1 MPSADTAPAELLPW
15 DSDFW
20 GLTIGRV
27 VDETL
32 TPERARAIDAWAELN
47 GVDCLYFLASAEDAE
62 TILAAEDAGYRLVEI
77 RVELR
82 RARAP
87 VDWDRLPA
95 QHESIVVRESR
106 PEDLE
111 ALRRIA
117 LRSYYDSRFYIDPN
131 FPRERVGELYATW
144 VQRTMEGWRG
154 ETVLVAELSGNP
166 AGFASVGVEEGG
178 SFARTSLI
186 AVDQDLMKGTLAP
199 RVSHALA
206 LALLRWAEERK
217 VGLRCFTQG
226 RNVRAQRYIQR
237 HGFFVHG
244 ISIYFHKWYR

>member
-1 MPSADTAPAELLPW
+1 MSSDAAPAELLPW

-32 TPERARAIDAWAELN
+32 TRERAQEIDTWAEVH
-47 GVDCLYFLASAEDAE
+47 GVDCLYFLTSAEDAE
-62 TILAAEDAGYRLVEI
+62 SILAAEDAGYRLVEI

-82 RARAP
+82 RARGP

-117 LRSYYDSRFYIDPN
+117 LHSYYDSRFYIDPK

-144 VQRTMEGWRG
+144 VQRVMEGWRG
-154 ETVLVAELSGNP
+154 ETVLVAELGGSP
-166 AGFASVGVEEGG
+166 VGFASVGKENRA
-178 SFARTSLI
+178 FARTSLI

-206 LALLRWAEERK
+206 LALLRWVEERK

-237 HGFFVHG
+237 HGFFVHA
-244 ISIYFHKWYR
+244 ISIYFHKWFP